1 MWTVQ
6 DAKNKFSKVVD
17 DAMAGTPQ
25 RVSRR
30 GKPAVVI
37 IEARQ
42 YDLLLEQARGG
53 RGSFADHL
61 LGFPSGLEVERA
73 DLRPRGVDL

>member
-6 DAKNKFSKVVD
+6 DAKNQFSKVVD
-17 DAMAGTPQ
+17 EAMAGTPQ

-30 GKPAVVI
+30 GQPAVVVV
-37 IEARQ
+37 EARQ
-42 YDLLLEQARGG
+42 YDLLLEQARRG

-61 LGFPSGLEVERA
+61 LGFPGDLEVERV
-73 DLRPRGVDL
+73 DLRPRSLEL